1 MSTHF
6 ETDFDD
12 SGDDTI
18 HAIHVTQYAQ
28 PIKDLESGKAFY
40 RVASGTGAP
49 YQVNFR
55 LADSTG
61 GASHHI
67 DHSSAPEPPQGPP
80 LSLLAAGQ
88 TVAFKANVD
97 SPANA
102 SLVILLEDGASGTL
116 SSSYPLFAGGVY
128 YLNVRES
135 EDALPFDVKARI
147 LSVFKRSIL

>member
-49 YQVNFR
+49 YCRRQLY
-55 LADSTG
+55 LAD
-61 GASHHI
+61 
-67 DHSSAPEPPQGPP
+67 
-80 LSLLAAGQ
+80 
-88 TVAFKANVD
+88 
-97 SPANA
+97 
-102 SLVILLEDGASGTL
+102 
-116 SSSYPLFAGGVY
+116 
-128 YLNVRES
+128 
-135 EDALPFDVKARI
+135 
-147 LSVFKRSIL
+147 